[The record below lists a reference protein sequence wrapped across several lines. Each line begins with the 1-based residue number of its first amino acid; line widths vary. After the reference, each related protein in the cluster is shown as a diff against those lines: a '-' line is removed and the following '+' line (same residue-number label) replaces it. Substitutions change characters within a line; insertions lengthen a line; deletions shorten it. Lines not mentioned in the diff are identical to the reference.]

1 MMASSGY
8 PRARREKAPKPL
20 SVPAWSAAIGA
31 ILVVLG
37 FIIAS
42 AFLAGLGMIFLC
54 WGLISCSFL
63 YFSRRRRAARANG

>member
-1 MMASSGY
+1 MASSGY
-8 PRARREKAPKPL
+8 GRARREKAPKPM

-31 ILVVLG
+31 ILVILG

-54 WGLISCSFL
+54 WGLISFSIL
-63 YFSRRRRAARANG
+63 YFNRRRRAARANG

>member
-8 PRARREKAPKPL
+8 RRARREKAPKPL

-31 ILVVLG
+31 ILVVVG

-42 AFLAGLGMIFLC
+42 AFLAGLGMLLLC
-54 WGLISCSFL
+54 WGLTSLSFL
-63 YFSRRRRAARANG
+63 LLGRRRRAARANG